1 MSCSVCAGH
10 DTYNCPVCGES
21 VRMETCPD
29 CKGTGLAPYKAWHI
43 HRHVAV
49 EVTYLTWLMIPRD
62 EDDAFTKGENWC
74 RMDREQCPTCKGD
87 GEIPENY

>member
-10 DTYNCPVCGES
+10 DTYNCPVCGEA

-49 EVTYLTWLMIPRD
+49 EVTYLTWLMIPKD

-74 RMDREQCPTCKGD
+74 RMDREQCPTCKGN

>member
-10 DTYNCPVCGES
+10 DTYNCPVCGEA

-43 HRHVAV
+43 HRHVAA
-49 EVTYLTWLMIPRD
+49 EVTYLTWLMIPKD
-62 EDDAFTKGENWC
+62 EDEAYMKGENWC
-74 RMDREQCPTCKGD
+74 RMERETCPTCKGD
-87 GEIPENY
+87 GEIPEE